1 MTVKCYC
8 RTPAEGSSKFCTRC
22 GGTLSEQ
29 QKEPS
34 ERPARNVSLVW
45 AAAGVIGI
53 VVVGA
58 LLIVASQPPEDSTS
72 TSEPTREALTNSL
85 ASAITRG
92 IEEEQDVLD
101 AAIVQDGA
109 KIRLVLVVP
118 YRTSEARARNLA
130 DNFVRM
136 AKSTLRDGGVEK
148 RIGRGGYDYLVG
160 VYYPNEEQVLMG
172 AKARSSDRISW

>member
-8 RTPAEGSSKFCTRC
+8 QTPAEGSNKFCTRC

-34 ERPARNVSLVW
+34 ERPTRNVALVW

-53 VVVGA
+53 VILGLI
-58 LLIVASQPPEDSTS
+58 LLVPTQPSKDSTS
-72 TSEPTREALTNSL
+72 ESTREALTNSL